1 VRKTNKINDYP
12 RTSIAGSHGSVDAA
26 GIPQSTTPGMGDGRR
41 SSRIFVSSFEDRS
54 LDRSSETVEELDASA
69 CVAGGDGVSVSSAN
83 LERGLGLVWTGRR
96 MMI

>member
-1 VRKTNKINDYP
+1 VRNTNKINDYSS
-12 RTSIAGSHGSVDAA
+12 TSIAGSHGSVDAA
-26 GIPQSTTPGMGDGRR
+26 GIPQSTTPGMGGGRR

-54 LDRSSETVEELDASA
+54 FDWSSETAEELDPSA

-83 LERGLGLVWTGRR
+83 LERGWGLEWTGRR